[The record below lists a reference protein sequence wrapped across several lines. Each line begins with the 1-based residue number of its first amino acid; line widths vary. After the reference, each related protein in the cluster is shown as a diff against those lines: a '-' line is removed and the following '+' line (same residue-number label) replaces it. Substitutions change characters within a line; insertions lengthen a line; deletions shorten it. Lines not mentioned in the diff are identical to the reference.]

1 MHNSHRSMIKPSTY
15 CPFLSVL
22 LISLI
27 PLLSSGQQRPY
38 YTQYILNPYVSN
50 PALAGIENYWDLKL
64 SYRSQW
70 SGVPGAPQTVYF
82 TAHGPMRL
90 LIETNKTSTATK
102 SQGIKNAARN
112 KIAPRK
118 KLLPHSGFGFSLVT
132 DKAGPVDILTFNA
145 AYAYHLNLTPHTSLS
160 AGASVG
166 LQTIRINADALDFG
180 PTNPNDPVSTNGINS
195 SNLKPDM
202 SVGLWIYA
210 PVYFIGIAAQNIIPA
225 EAAYSRDG
233 IANGQMVTH
242 ASFIA
247 GYKYYINN
255 RLNFIPS
262 AMIRYVRHTP
272 FNFDVNAKL
281 QFEKIGWVGVSYRHN
296 QSVAAMLGMNINQAL
311 SFGYT
316 YDFSTSQLKNLNS
329 GAHEVVIGFLI
340 SKQNRV
346 ALSPRNFW

>member
-1 MHNSHRSMIKPSTY
+1 MSKSFTY
-15 CPFLSVL
+15 RPFLSVL
-22 LISLI
+22 LVTLI
-27 PLLSSGQQRPY
+27 PLLVKAQQRPY
-38 YTQYILNPYVSN
+38 YTQYILNPYVTN

-70 SGVPGAPQTVYF
+70 SGVPGAPKTVYF
-82 TAHGPMRL
+82 TAHGPVHL
-90 LIETNKTSTATK
+90 LIDGSKVSPSSKT
-102 SQGIKNAARN
+102 QGIQNAARN
-112 KIAPRK
+112 KVPPRK
-118 KLLPHSGFGFSLVT
+118 KLVPHSGFGFSLVT
-132 DKAGPVDILTFNA
+132 DKAGPVDITTFNS

-180 PTNPNDPVSTNGINS
+180 PTNPNDPVATNGINGNS
-195 SNLKPDM
+195 IKPDM
-202 SVGLWIYA
+202 SIGLWIYA
-210 PVYFIGIAAQNIIPA
+210 PVYFVGVAAQNIIPA

-233 IANGQMVTH
+233 IASGQMVTH
-242 ASFIA
+242 ASLIA

-262 AMIRYVRHTP
+262 AMIRYVQNTP

-316 YDFSTSQLKNLNS
+316 YDFSNSQLRNLSN